1 MRKLVITENMTLDGV
16 VDQLDKWF
24 SPTEG
29 GDDIAEV
36 NRDHMRT
43 TGAVLLGRTTYEEF
57 KGFWPRQ
64 TDDTTGVTDY
74 LNRTPKYV
82 FSSTLTQA
90 DADWQNTVI
99 LRGHLAD
106 EVMALKNQE
115 GADIVVSGSISL
127 AQSLAREKIVDEY
140 RFFVYPTILGLGRR
154 LFPDGLDSRLHLIN
168 TRTFR
173 SGVVLLIYRS
183 A

>member
-16 VDQLDKWF
+16 VDEMDEWF
-24 SPTEG
+24 SPTAG
-29 GDDIAEV
+29 GEDINEV
-36 NRDHMRT
+36 NREHMGK
-43 TGAVLLGRTTYEEF
+43 TGVVLLGRTTYEEF
-57 KGFWPRQ
+57 KEFWPRQ

-90 DADWQNTVI
+90 DADWQNTII
-99 LRGHLAD
+99 LRGQLAD
-106 EVMALKNQE
+106 EVAALKNQE

-127 AQSLAREKIVDEY
+127 AQSLAQAKLVDEY
-140 RFFVYPTILGLGRR
+140 RLFIYPAILGHGRR
-154 LFPDGLDSRLHLIN
+154 LFSEGIDSKLQLIN

-173 SGVVLLIYRS
+173 SGVVLLVYRS